1 MLQTSFLKLVK
12 YNPTNK
18 NILYRMVYFVSC
30 EYVEVGMKSPLE
42 AHPHGHHSIHHH
54 QHHLFPRKQKGLALR
69 AVVTPIFKS
78 VSRALF

>member
-54 QHHLFPRKQKGLALR
+54 HHHFFRGSRKGSPCARGAGLNR
-69 AVVTPIFKS
+69 VNDTNN
-78 VSRALF
+78 